1 MKRKFKVIKI
11 LLALCL
17 VALCLGPFLVKQV
30 DAVEATG
37 DVGSDTGSTDSSKST
52 KQVIKD
58 SAKGT
63 VNTIIEETF
72 RAIGESVSQSIK
84 QRINPEGTQTTDS
97 LESKGENENTDTIT
111 PQSKSEQPKNV
122 EPPLSEGR
130 RPKPQRW

>member
-1 MKRKFKVIKI
+1 MKRRLRVIKI

-17 VALCLGPFLVKQV
+17 VALCLDPFLVKQV

-97 LESKGENENTDTIT
+97 LESKGENENTA
-111 PQSKSEQPKNV
+111 PQYKSEQPKIT
-122 EPPLSEGR
+122 ESPLSEGR